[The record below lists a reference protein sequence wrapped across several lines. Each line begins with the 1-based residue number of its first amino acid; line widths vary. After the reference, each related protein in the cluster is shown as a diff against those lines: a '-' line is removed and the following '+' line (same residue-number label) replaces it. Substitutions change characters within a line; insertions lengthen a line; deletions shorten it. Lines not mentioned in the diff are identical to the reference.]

1 MREPSIW
8 PADEDESYEAIEE
21 AFRNLAHCG
30 LIYDTGRRR
39 WCDRRREYQIVWRAS
54 PRCNCGCATEECL
67 IRDCSYKQV
76 VLDDGA
82 RIQ

>member
-8 PADEDESYEAIEE
+8 PADEDESYEAIDE

-82 RIQ
+82 SIQ